1 MDEKTG
7 ALISSIREGDPAAK
21 YGIEVGDI
29 IIEFDGKEI
38 KDYKDLP
45 RVVSNTVPGGKVSI
59 KILRNGKEKTLQVVV
74 GEMKEDALA
83 KEEKVGKAERFGLR
97 VQDITPNLSRQFGL
111 EDVEGA
117 IVVSVD
123 PGSSADKAGIRPKD
137 MIRKVNGSAINNL
150 EDYERAIKKAK
161 KGDVVRFLL
170 ERNGSSLFVAIK
182 AED

>member
-1 MDEKTG
+1 
-7 ALISSIREGDPAAK
+7 
-21 YGIEVGDI
+21 
-29 IIEFDGKEI
+29 
-38 KDYKDLP
+38 
-45 RVVSNTVPGGKVSI
+45 
-59 KILRNGKEKTLQVVV
+59 VVV

-83 KEEKVGKAERFGLR
+83 KAEKKGKAERFGLR

-137 MIRKVNGSAINNL
+137 MIRKVNGSGINNL
-150 EDYERAIKKAK
+150 EDYEKAIKKIK